1 MAEMFPVAFAR
12 ILLKVSS
19 GLAFGR
25 DRDVL
30 LLNARKHEPHWIG
43 SFQTGDLSPEEY
55 ADFSAFLTD
64 LVDTNGRVDF
74 VHPRFAVPRTYTQA
88 SWPAAA
94 DAVLTALTD
103 LRHIVVS
110 GLPVSTVLK
119 RGDRLTLIQ
128 GELRCYRSIAQDVV
142 VSSAIAQ
149 TLRISPRLPLGVFVA
164 GAAVRFK
171 LPPIRLAVVP
181 DSYEP
186 DETSRPS
193 PISFDVMEALQ

>member
-1 MAEMFPVAFAR
+1 MAEMFPVAFSR

-43 SFQTGDLSPEEY
+43 SFQTGDLDPDEY

-74 VHPRFAVPRTYTQA
+74 VHPRFAVPRAYTQTT
-88 SWPAAA
+88 WPVAE
-94 DAVLTALTD
+94 DAELVAVTD

-110 GLPVSTVLK
+110 GLAVGTILK
-119 RGDRLTLIQ
+119 RGDRLTVIQ

-149 TLRISPRLPLGVFVA
+149 TLRLSPRLPLGVFAA